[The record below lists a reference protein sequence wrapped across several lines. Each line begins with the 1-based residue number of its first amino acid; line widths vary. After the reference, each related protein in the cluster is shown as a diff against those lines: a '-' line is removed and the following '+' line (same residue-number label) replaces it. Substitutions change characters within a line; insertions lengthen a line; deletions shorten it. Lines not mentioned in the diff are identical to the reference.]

1 MLISK
6 KKNFILCH
14 SKVGDLQEAKAI
26 YNAFCEGRKEILP
39 IGLLKS
45 NIGHGEGASGVASL
59 TKVIIAYEN
68 QCIPANLNLKKL
80 KLTIAPMSPP
90 FFPVNDNLPY
100 TPGIKKNF
108 ES

>member
-1 MLISK
+1 
-6 KKNFILCH
+6 
-14 SKVGDLQEAKAI
+14 
-26 YNAFCEGRKEILP
+26 
-39 IGLLKS
+39 LKS

-80 KLTIAPMSPP
+80 KSSIALMSPP

-100 TPGIKKNF
+100 TPGIKIKLKHK
-108 ES
+108 